1 MFSPP
6 PRAQPRD
13 LRGIRRLRGF
23 ASCVLAQ
30 RRVPS
35 PVPGRPHLIA
45 PEPRCRAADASP
57 PPVSHPDTAR
67 ARWKDTKRSPRLTA
81 EGHHA
86 GRACALLCPA
96 PVAAMASTEFCGRRR
111 RDARENE
118 VPRRGTRRRRHKSD
132 FPREGVAS
140 LPSLSLEA
148 EGSQRAAFEDPSARL
163 PFKSRWRRRRRA
175 PGGRHLVH

>member
-6 PRAQPRD
+6 PRAQPWG

-30 RRVPS
+30 RRVPP

-67 ARWKDTKRSPRLTA
+67 AQWKDTKRSPRMTA

-86 GRACALLCPA
+86 GYERTRSSA
-96 PVAAMASTEFCGRRR
+96 
-111 RDARENE
+111 
-118 VPRRGTRRRRHKSD
+118 PRRSPRWLRRNSGTAPEPRFRGCSYRHAALRDRCASGVHRGEAAGDGD
-132 FPREGVAS
+132 FLCCGDGCRWEQKH
-140 LPSLSLEA
+140 PSRPCGPPE
-148 EGSQRAAFEDPSARL
+148 R
-163 PFKSRWRRRRRA
+163 
-175 PGGRHLVH
+175 